1 MTKDQSIKIAIFC
14 GGSGSR
20 MWPASRSDKPK
31 QFQPLIG
38 GKSTFEKL
46 VASLEK
52 EFGSVN
58 IFPVARRGFVGHIVS
73 QAPHIPLENIIIE
86 PEGRDTMA
94 AIGFAAMMLDTKFNN
109 PTVISLWSDH
119 LIKNEKNFL
128 KSLRKAAEVSAKT
141 AKIVELGV
149 RATFPSTQLGYIK
162 TGKMIEK
169 IEDLGL
175 FEFIAQIEKP
185 SLEKAQEF
193 LESWEYLWHLG
204 YSVWSTKTLLSYYE
218 EFAPATYKTLLKIS
232 ELVKNGDS
240 SSKAVKDIFATI
252 EKTSIDLAILE
263 KLGPTERLV
272 ISADLGWS
280 DVGTWDVLKD
290 ELGELP
296 EDNVS
301 TGKSITV
308 ESSDNLLFSTNGNKM
323 LVAVGVK
330 GLIIVDTQDAL
341 LVVAKDASGKVK
353 DAVIKL
359 KEEGHEDYL

>member
-1 MTKDQSIKIAIFC
+1 MTSHEPVKIAVFC
-14 GGSGSR
+14 GGSGAR

-38 GKSTFEKL
+38 GKSTFERL
-46 VASLEK
+46 IASLEK
-52 EFGSVN
+52 EFGPSN
-58 IFPVARRGFVGHIVS
+58 IFPVARREFVGHIVS

-94 AIGFAAMMLDTKFNN
+94 AIGFAAMILDTKFDN

-119 LIKNEKNFL
+119 LIKNEANFL
-128 KSLRKAAEVSAKT
+128 KSLRKAAEISSKT
-141 AKIVELGV
+141 SKIVEIGV

-162 TGKMIEK
+162 IGKMLEK
-169 IEDLGL
+169 EDGLGV

-185 SLEKAQEF
+185 NLEKAQEF

-204 YSVWSTKTLLSYYE
+204 YAAWSTKTLLGYYS
-218 EFAPATYKTLLKIS
+218 EFAPKTYKTLTEIS
-232 ELVKNGDS
+232 KLVQAGLGS
-240 SSKAVKDIFATI
+240 STKLAKLFGTL
-252 EKTSIDLAILE
+252 EKTSVDFAILE
-263 KLGPTERLV
+263 KLGATERLV

-290 ELGELP
+290 ELSEKP

-301 TGKSITV
+301 TGKSLSV
-308 ESSDNLLFSTNGNKM
+308 ESSDTLMFSTDSKKM
-323 LVAVGVK
+323 LVTVGVK
-330 GLIIVDTQDAL
+330 GIIVVDTPDAV
-341 LVVAKDASGKVK
+341 LVVSKDTSGKVK

-359 KEEGHEDYL
+359 REGGHDDYL

>member
-1 MTKDQSIKIAIFC
+1 MGNNQTVKIAIFC

-46 VASLEK
+46 VVSLEK
-52 EFGSVN
+52 EFGSTN
-58 IFPVARRGFVGHIVS
+58 IFPVARREFVGHIVS

-94 AIGFAAMMLDTKFNN
+94 AIGFAAMVLDTKFDN

-119 LIKNEKNFL
+119 LIKNESNFL
-128 KSLRKAAEVSAKT
+128 KSLRKAANVSAST

-162 TGKMIEK
+162 IGKMLEK
-169 IEDLGL
+169 EDGLGL

-185 SLEKAQEF
+185 NLEKAQEF

-204 YSVWSTKTLLSYYE
+204 YSVWNTKTLLGYYE
-218 EFAPATYKTLLKIS
+218 QFSPSTFKTLQKIS
-232 ELVKNGDS
+232 HLIQGGDS
-240 SSKAVKDIFATI
+240 SSKTVKDLFATI
-252 EKTSIDLAILE
+252 DKTSIDYAIYE
-263 KLGPTERLV
+263 KLGPTDRLV

-290 ELGELP
+290 ELSSKP
-296 EDNVS
+296 DDNVS
-301 TGKSITV
+301 TNKSITV
-308 ESSDNLLFSTNGNKM
+308 EASDTLLFSTNQRKM

-330 GLIIVDTQDAL
+330 GVVVVDTDDAI
-341 LVVAKDASGKVK
+341 LVVSKDNSGKVK
-353 DAVIKL
+353 DAVVKL